1 MFNKSL
7 FKNDI
12 EENDN
17 NKENKD
23 FTEEDYDQIN
33 KEISKALFEMKKEK
47 EEEGS
52 SEENN
57 NEQEKEQEKDLDN
70 FDYDFFSEN
79 SNSISNDN
87 ISDISDNSFKSAKV
101 EMNTNNSLKIKM
113 MKNNFKINN
122 NSNNN
127 NINNNNFSGA
137 TKDVSSSSN
146 EGINES
152 LNQKKSSFN
161 SIQNERNNILNNNNL
176 NLENAVNNNKSF
188 NSSPF
193 LVNLGNT
200 KDFQTNYL
208 NEPDIPKIPSIN
220 NLNNL
225 NMNNNNNVNK
235 NINNINNMQLNI
247 PNLINNINNNQNI
260 NLNIQQ
266 PMINNNLNN
275 QQSMINNNIN
285 NQNPMINNNLN
296 FLNINNNYFANNNP
310 INNINLIN
318 YNNNINNNNFL
329 MNNNANNSNNFIQ
342 MPTISDRGVPGLYN
356 LDSPKNIMNLDNI
369 LKSRDKRTTLII
381 RNIPNKYTISL
392 LLDELNQNFENKF
405 DIVYL
410 PQDYINNSNLGF
422 GFINFVNHMHLI
434 LFYDEFVGKKWNCFN
449 SKKRCQLAYSKY
461 QGKNELMKYIHTKL
475 GISNLDNNN
484 ENIKKSFFINN
495 NKNIRAPIE
504 IPIKYYANF
513 ISFYPF
519 SLCHNKDDK
528 VFIIDKYYNI

>member
-7 FKNDI
+7 FKKDI
-12 EENDN
+12 EDKND
-17 NKENKD
+17 KNKD

-33 KEISKALFEMKKEK
+33 KEISKALFEMKKAK
-47 EEEGS
+47 EEEGNL
-52 SEENN
+52 EENN
-57 NEQEKEQEKDLDN
+57 NEQEKEQEQEKDLDN
-70 FDYDFFSEN
+70 FDYDFFSDN
-79 SNSISNDN
+79 SNSLSNDN
-87 ISDISDNSFKSAKV
+87 ISDISENSFKSANV
-101 EMNTNNSLKIKM
+101 EMNANNSLKIKM
-113 MKNNFKINN
+113 MKNNFN
-122 NSNNN
+122 NNN
-127 NINNNNFSGA
+127 NINNNNNYFSGLA
-137 TKDVSSSSN
+137 KDVSSSSN
-146 EGINES
+146 EGVDKS
-152 LNQKKSSFN
+152 LNKKKSSFN
-161 SIQNERNNILNNNNL
+161 STQNERNNITNNNNNL
-176 NLENAVNNNKSF
+176 NLENHNKNYKTF

-193 LVNLGNT
+193 LMNLGNT
-200 KDFQTNYL
+200 KLFQANYL
-208 NEPDIPKIPSIN
+208 NESNIPNINNLN

-225 NMNNNNNVNK
+225 NMNNNVN
-235 NINNINNMQLNI
+235 NNINKQLNI
-247 PNLINNINNNQNI
+247 PNLINNMNNNQNI
-260 NLNIQQ
+260 
-266 PMINNNLNN
+266 NLNN
-275 QQSMINNNIN
+275 QQSMINNNLNNQQSLINNNLN
-285 NQNPMINNNLN
+285 NQNPLINNNLN
-296 FLNINNNYFANNNP
+296 FLNINNNYFNNNNP

-329 MNNNANNSNNFIQ
+329 MNNNNNLNNVI
-342 MPTISDRGVPGLYN
+342 PIKTISDRGVPGLYN
-356 LDSPKNIMNLDNI
+356 LDSPKNIINLDNI

-392 LLDELNQNFENKF
+392 LLDELNQNFENKY

-422 GFINFVNHMHLI
+422 GFINFMNHMHLI